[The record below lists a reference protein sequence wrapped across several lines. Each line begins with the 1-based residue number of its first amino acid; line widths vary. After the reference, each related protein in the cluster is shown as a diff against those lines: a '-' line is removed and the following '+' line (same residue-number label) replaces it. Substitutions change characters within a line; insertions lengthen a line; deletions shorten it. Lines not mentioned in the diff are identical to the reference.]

1 MGSPKFF
8 DASLHACHALMTP
21 AGLRNLTLAI
31 PLRGLLGYVPDGHLH
46 LHLPFGAVP
55 DLREV
60 RSPLRPTWFPVYA
73 SNLSFGS
80 SFDSPPTG
88 LQHSVRV
95 AGYALPGRDSHP
107 ARSAKLVLA
116 HTLMAV
122 SVREPRCLRF
132 PSARPPVLGEFVS
145 TRSIKPLSIQE

>member
-1 MGSPKFF
+1 
-8 DASLHACHALMTP
+8 MTP

-31 PLRGLLGYVPDGHLH
+31 PLRGLLTNVRDRRLH
-46 LHLPFGAVP
+46 LQAPFGAVP

-60 RSPLRPTWFPVYA
+60 RPPLRPTWFPVYA

-95 AGYALPGRDSHP
+95 VG
-107 ARSAKLVLA
+107 
-116 HTLMAV
+116 
-122 SVREPRCLRF
+122 
-132 PSARPPVLGEFVS
+132 
-145 TRSIKPLSIQE
+145 